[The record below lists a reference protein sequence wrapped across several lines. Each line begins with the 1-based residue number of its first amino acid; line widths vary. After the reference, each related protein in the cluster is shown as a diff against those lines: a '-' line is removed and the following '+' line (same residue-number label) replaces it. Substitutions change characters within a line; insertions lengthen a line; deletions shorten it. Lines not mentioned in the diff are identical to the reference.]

1 MYVKCALLDLC
12 RLVASVLRHVTPS
25 SPPCS
30 SPAVKGEARGPRTAT
45 ISLKPPPGGPWET
58 YRLVLCPVGGTAGDC
73 VSTTCTPT
81 SLSSP
86 SCLAV
91 NLSPTTT
98 YVVQASVPTR
108 HGVVWLQRS
117 VQAA

>member
-1 MYVKCALLDLC
+1 MRVLYAHVCTLLDLC
-12 RLVASVLRHVTPS
+12 PFVASTLLTCVPH
-25 SPPCS
+25 PCS
-30 SPAVKGEARGPRTAT
+30 SPAVRGEARGPRTAT

-81 SLSSP
+81 SLASP
-86 SCLAV
+86 SCPAI

-98 YVVQASVPTR
+98 YVVQASVPTCE
-108 HGVVWLQRS
+108 GIMWLQR
-117 VQAA
+117 